1 MCPPISKVPS
11 GWIGLTNH
19 AKLHIVGRREQ
30 GKKQREKQKQRK
42 MILLMK
48 EKLKNI
54 FDLKCTEKVQCL
66 KHYFGWKLPP
76 PSSPPLPPPPKKEK
90 KSFLKI
96 ELILLNYLT
105 SHIQGLKNIFLHYPA
120 LTWHLYEGFCL
131 KAKNFPSLQMNLLIH
146 ATLEQKHSFFKPI

>member
-54 FDLKCTEKVQCL
+54 FDLKCTESAVLKALFWMKVATSFL
-66 KHYFGWKLPP
+66 
-76 PSSPPLPPPPKKEK
+76 PSSPPPTKKRK
-90 KSFLKI
+90 KVLS
-96 ELILLNYLT
+96 
-105 SHIQGLKNIFLHYPA
+105 
-120 LTWHLYEGFCL
+120 
-131 KAKNFPSLQMNLLIH
+131 
-146 ATLEQKHSFFKPI
+146 